1 MMPSF
6 PSPETGFNKFLG
18 ELYDYYGPS
27 FKTKFMEF
35 ILHFPHYLEQ
45 ITDFEVATLIEMAEI
60 VKVEIPKNIDL
71 KKFENYLMIKGQIE
85 NRFWEDWH
93 EENRPRNIKEE
104 NQKYFLDNVLQIANG
119 DWEKGHGVKKE
130 RTELDTN
137 EIDNI
142 INERLKDYAT
152 KSDLNAI
159 YENLNNLNNN
169 INELKTL
176 LLEKQE
182 KKEGTEIKKEN
193 EKKDDAKK
201 EIKELK
207 LEINV
212 KRDWQIEIDE
222 NDKIVYIESYF
233 KNDLNNTQVI
243 LQIDEYFIKWNV
255 FINDINSSDLLYSRL
270 RDLILEFLNTGEIHS
285 NIIVHNRDFDKL
297 TFYPETSNNQIVYYK
312 SGAISNSREHSL
324 TLKFSKSSIQINIYA
339 KKINN
344 LLEGLIQL
352 INMILLT
359 GDPLGGNNVR

>member
-6 PSPETGFNKFLG
+6 PSPDTGFNKFLG
-18 ELYDYYGPS
+18 ELYDHYGPS

-45 ITDFEVATLIEMAEI
+45 ITDYEVATLIEMAEI
-60 VKVEIPKNIDL
+60 VKVEIPKNLDL

-104 NQKYFLDNVLQIANG
+104 NQKYFIDQILKIAN
-119 DWEKGHGVKKE
+119 DEWEEAHGVKSE
-130 RTELDTN
+130 EGEIDTN
-137 EIDNI
+137 ELDNI
-142 INERLKDYAT
+142 INEKLKDYAT
-152 KSDLNAI
+152 KSDLNAM
-159 YENLNNLNNN
+159 YENINNN
-169 INELKTL
+169 INELKKL
-176 LLEKQE
+176 ILEKQE
-182 KKEGTEIKKEN
+182 KKESTEIKKEG
-193 EKKDDAKK
+193 ERKDDAKK
-201 EIKELK
+201 EIKESK

-222 NDKIVYIESYF
+222 NDQIVYTETYF
-233 KNDLNNTQVI
+233 KNDLNNTHVI

-312 SGAISNSREHSL
+312 SGVISNSKEHVL

-344 LLEGLIQL
+344 LLEGLIKL